1 MGWMYEQ
8 AQEKLAA
15 HRLEAAFRRQLPKR
29 LWRGRLA
36 QVFRRVA
43 ERLEPN
49 PALTAR
55 TKAL

>member
-1 MGWMYEQ
+1 MGWMHEQ

-15 HRLEAAFRRQLPKR
+15 YRLEAAFRRQLPKS

-36 QVFRRVA
+36 QAFRNVA
-43 ERLEPN
+43 ERLEPT

-55 TKAL
+55 TKL